1 VTSIRNRRL
10 RVPLLLLANGA
21 AFAAADAIGGNGGA
35 AVASAVLAIP
45 VAAGWY
51 AWNGR
56 DSDYGALAG
65 GWADERQALIRTR
78 ARALSGTA
86 MYAAAAI
93 GLLAA
98 IALRG
103 IDHLGTY
110 WPFGLVVVAGT
121 ASYWW
126 AGRRCGFGVLAGGRA
141 DERQALIR
149 TRARSL
155 SAIAMYAATVIGV
168 LVEVALGDTSRRYW
182 PFLPVVIIGGVSY
195 WAGLRRY
202 GARGEDD
209 PGPGDDREERAS
221 EPIRTWWE
229 WQPGA

>member
-1 VTSIRNRRL
+1 MTSIRNRRL

-78 ARALSGTA
+78 ARSLSGTVV
-86 MYAAAAI
+86 YAVAVIGAI
-93 GLLAA
+93 VA

-103 IDHLGTY
+103 PGHWGSY

-126 AGRRCGFGVLAGGRA
+126 AGRRCGFGALAGGRA
-141 DERQALIR
+141 DERQAPGRAWFRR
-149 TRARSL
+149 TPAR
-155 SAIAMYAATVIGV
+155 
-168 LVEVALGDTSRRYW
+168 
-182 PFLPVVIIGGVSY
+182 
-195 WAGLRRY
+195 
-202 GARGEDD
+202 
-209 PGPGDDREERAS
+209 
-221 EPIRTWWE
+221 
-229 WQPGA
+229 